1 MLKKI
6 IFILTVFAV
15 SFVSCSK
22 DPQPEVKLPNAF
34 VKEFAVNGVVVKN
47 NSSVANVNPDEVLIT
62 IRFSTDIDKKKIDLS
77 RFSITKMSEAF
88 ELVEC
93 SDPKSL
99 VMRIKEKLPPYEYYN
114 KD

>member
-62 IRFSTDIDKKKIDLS
+62 IRFSTDIHKKKIDLS
-77 RFSITKMSEAF
+77 RFSITKMS
-88 ELVEC
+88 
-93 SDPKSL
+93 
-99 VMRIKEKLPPYEYYN
+99 
-114 KD
+114 